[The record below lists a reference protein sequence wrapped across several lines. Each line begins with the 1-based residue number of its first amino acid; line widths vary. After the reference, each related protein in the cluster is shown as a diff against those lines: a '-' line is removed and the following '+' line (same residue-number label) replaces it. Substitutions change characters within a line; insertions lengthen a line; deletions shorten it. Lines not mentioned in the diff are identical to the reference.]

1 VGIADLRDDLVKTAR
16 AGLPRPGAMALNARQ
31 HGWLEQANEALAQA
45 GAVRDP
51 LLAAEELRRARV
63 AFDALLG
70 RTATE
75 DMLDTLFGRFC
86 IGK

>member
-1 VGIADLRDDLVKTAR
+1 MAGLRGDLVATAR
-16 AGLPRPGAMALNARQ
+16 KGMPKPGAIAMNARQ
-31 HGWLEQANEALAQA
+31 HGLLAQA
-45 GAVRDP
+45 SEALGQAGAGRDP
-51 LLAAEELRRARV
+51 LLAAEDLRRARW